1 MRLFIAVNF
10 DDEIKS
16 RLLRVQSRIREQSL
30 KGNFSRPEN
39 LHLTLVF
46 FGETPPQQVPLI
58 RSAMDR
64 ACAACQPFS
73 LDFGSTG
80 FFKHSGKELWWIG
93 SDKAVVGQAA
103 IGRAAT
109 GQVATDRAATGL
121 QTLEKLRR
129 SLAEGLCSAGVNF
142 DERPFNPHITL
153 GREIRRTGP
162 IELPKENISVPI
174 NRLSLMKSEHSGG
187 RLVYTA
193 IYDIPLGA

>member
-1 MRLFIAVNF
+1 MRLFIAINF
-10 DDEIKS
+10 NDEIKS
-16 RLLRVQSRIREQSL
+16 RLLRIHGRIREQSL

-64 ACAACQPFS
+64 ACVACRPFS

-93 SDKAVVGQAA
+93 SDKAATSQA
-103 IGRAAT
+103 
-109 GQVATDRAATGL
+109 VDGL
-121 QTLEKLRR
+121 ADNGPQTLEKLRHD
-129 SLAEGLCSAGVNF
+129 LAAGLYSAGVKF
-142 DERPFNPHITL
+142 DERPFSPHITL

-174 NRLSLMKSEHSGG
+174 DRLSLMKSEHSGG